1 MSDAKKLTDNQRRVL
16 DCLSAA
22 KRALTAYEILDQVR
36 EEGMRAPAQ
45 VYRALEKL
53 IANGRVHRLES
64 LNAFFSCAHDHG
76 DKDARH
82 VPANAPAFAICE
94 RCGTVEEYDLPTE
107 VAALKAFLCE
117 NGFTAGQINIEIR
130 GCCAACVD

>member
-1 MSDAKKLTDNQRRVL
+1 MSDATKLTVNQRRVL
-16 DCLSAA
+16 DCLSTA

-64 LNAFFSCAHDHG
+64 LNAFFACAHDHG
-76 DKDARH
+76 NQGARH
-82 VPANAPAFAICE
+82 APANAAAFAVCE
-94 RCGTVEEYDLPTE
+94 RCGTVEEYDLPSE
-107 VAALKAFLCE
+107 VAALKAFLGE

-130 GCCAACVD
+130 GCCAACID